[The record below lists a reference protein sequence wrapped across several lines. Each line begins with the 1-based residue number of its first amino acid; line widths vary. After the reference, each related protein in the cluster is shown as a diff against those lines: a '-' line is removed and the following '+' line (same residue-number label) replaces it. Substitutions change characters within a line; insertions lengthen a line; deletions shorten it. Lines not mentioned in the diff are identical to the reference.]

1 MDYLNSIDFYIAFA
15 NDLGFM
21 IGAMIAGTLSLL
33 AALIGLGWGITKFLK
48 WVTGGTG
55 GFMPES
61 LRRME
66 VEHDF
71 RNRTWKGGGNEM

>member
-21 IGAMIAGTLSLL
+21 IGAMVAGTLSLL
-33 AALIGLGWGITKFLK
+33 AALVGLYWGISKFLK

-55 GFMPES
+55 GFVSEH
-61 LRRME
+61 LRE
-66 VEHDF
+66 LEIDHDL
-71 RNRTWKGGGNEM
+71 RNRTWRGGGNEM